1 MIEKPNMPILS
12 EVVCEVTQAIVKWK
26 STFNGGDAQ
35 LFTAIALNGFYKES
49 YSGPM
54 ADKGENEMH
63 SATVQNLKPST
74 KYLFYVSANN
84 SHGETSSKNFSCMTA
99 EGKQSLAY

>member
-54 ADKGENEMH
+54 ADKGENEIH

-84 SHGETSSKNFSCMTA
+84 SHGESSSKNFSCMTA
-99 EGKQSLAY
+99 EGK